1 MLPPWNKRWRFRR
14 MYTED
19 LIKYISGEIDITVPF
34 MSSYKYQFGKFYK
47 NHPRFTGDTKKTLYI
62 NEYEKIYDVSKI
74 VDQLRLL
81 YPSYHIYYDDIN
93 EIIHAR
99 VKA

>member
-1 MLPPWNKRWRFRR
+1 
-14 MYTED
+14 
-19 LIKYISGEIDITVPF
+19 

-47 NHPRFTGDTKKTLYI
+47 NHPRFTDAKKTLYI
-62 NEYEKIYDVSKI
+62 NEYEKIYDISKI

-93 EIIHAR
+93 EIIHVRAT
-99 VKA
+99 A